1 VARRSTPTSAFGTP
15 TRVST
20 VNSTAFD
27 ADPLPSADER
37 YLMFVSNRAGGLGDF
52 DIYEATR

>member
-1 VARRSTPTSAFGTP
+1 MQ
-15 TRVST
+15 VST

-52 DIYEATR
+52 DVYEATR